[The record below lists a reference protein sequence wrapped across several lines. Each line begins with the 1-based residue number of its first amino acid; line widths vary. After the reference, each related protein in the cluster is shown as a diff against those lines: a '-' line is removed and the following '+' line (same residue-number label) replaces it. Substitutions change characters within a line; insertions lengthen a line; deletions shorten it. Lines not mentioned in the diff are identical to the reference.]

1 MERREGLVEECA
13 QGQQTCDGDGDGPAE
28 AGEHGVQTDDHD
40 CMRFTRGLR
49 PTVVAAA
56 PRQTIDLRLSPHNP
70 PHLITLRPPSVT
82 RTSKPT
88 QQLAETET
96 DNATGVT
103 NAGSRTLL
111 SIFHMI
117 RGQYN
122 IFLIFHIFDS

>member
-1 MERREGLVEECA
+1 MERTEGLAEECA
-13 QGQQTCDGDGDGPAE
+13 LGQQTCDGDGDGPAE

-82 RTSKPT
+82 SKPT

-96 DNATGVT
+96 DNATGGV
-103 NAGSRTLL
+103 SHFFLFL
-111 SIFHMI
+111 HMV
-117 RGQYN
+117 RGRYN